1 MPSAH
6 HPSRRGRRTGSE
18 ASSSHLKVLG
28 SPAHDES
35 KQTRPKIAHSQRCS
49 TTLHA
54 SISIRSRITSILRRC
69 SAIGCSPQGATQPA
83 TKARSGSCEPPWPQ
97 GPTTPRWPSR
107 TRGSTNSSMPSMDDC
122 SLATTSTASRFWNGR
137 SPTRGYRDRTTR
149 SPARR
154 TPPISGNRSAAERY
168 GAINPVIT
176 SNLSRWRYAAPAE
189 PRWMAAPPPGAP
201 SAAALLGAPPP
212 YADPLGMLP
221 ACFAGVVLLCSAP
234 LAALLHCANGYR

>member
-1 MPSAH
+1 M
-6 HPSRRGRRTGSE
+6 
-18 ASSSHLKVLG
+18 L
-28 SPAHDES
+28 
-35 KQTRPKIAHSQRCS
+35 C
-49 TTLHA
+49 A

-83 TKARSGSCEPPWPQ
+83 TKARSGSREPPWPQ

-137 SPTRGYRDRTTR
+137 SPTRGCRDRTTR

-154 TPPISGNRSAAERY
+154 SPDLRAPER
-168 GAINPVIT
+168 GRAVRGPQSSHNFKSVAVEIRGT
-176 SNLSRWRYAAPAE
+176 RR
-189 PRWMAAPPPGAP
+189 APPGGSSTARSPFGSSPPGRP
-201 SAAALLGAPPP
+201 SAGCR
-212 YADPLGMLP
+212 PLYMLP